1 MLGVD
6 VHELKLKV
14 GDLVLSLLIRRE
26 GEGRG
31 RESGSGFETG
41 GSIVFYFCWSK
52 SRKDRERATRLPA
65 SGRPDA
71 WEFRIG
77 ARRRLVDSSVTR
89 QAVLGTKPRRWW
101 VVGTGAYSPGDSNM
115 KVTTSPVSS
124 AFMVMMSSLPA
135 HLSILDC

>member
-1 MLGVD
+1 MVR
-6 VHELKLKV
+6 V
-14 GDLVLSLLIRRE
+14 GFRNRRIDRVLFFVGQKAEKIA
-26 GEGRG
+26 RG
-31 RESGSGFETG
+31 RPG
-41 GSIVFYFCWSK
+41 YP
-52 SRKDRERATRLPA
+52 RP
-65 SGRPDA
+65 GRPDA